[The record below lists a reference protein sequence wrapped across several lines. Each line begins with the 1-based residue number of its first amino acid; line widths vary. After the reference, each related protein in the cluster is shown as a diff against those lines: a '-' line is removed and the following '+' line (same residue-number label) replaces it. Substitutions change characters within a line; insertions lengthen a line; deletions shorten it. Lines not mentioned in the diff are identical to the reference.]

1 MKMIHKHLKHDLKYD
16 GSQIEASWALKEF
29 GIKGPN
35 IITWIGPMNI
45 EKDKVIDYED
55 LELEI
60 KSAQMAHFMVEQFD
74 CQPANLRTS
83 YHRQRILVMILKD
96 ELQKWNI
103 HCSRDGDDLYI
114 NSAKLSVSIAT
125 VTLNSMKIHLGI
137 NLNNLGTPEDV
148 KTAGIME
155 ENPMITLKEVIRLQ
169 EHVSLAY
176 IREIDSIEQD
186 ISKTRVL

>member
-1 MKMIHKHLKHDLKYD
+1 MKMIHKHLKHNINYD
-16 GSQIEASWALKEF
+16 GSQIEASWALREF

-45 EKDKVIDYED
+45 HKDKVIDYED

-60 KSAQMAHFMVEQFD
+60 RSDQMAHFMVEQFD
-74 CQPANLRTS
+74 CQPANLRTC

-96 ELQKWNI
+96 ELQKGDI
-103 HCSRDGDDLYI
+103 YCSRDGDDLYI

-137 NLNNLGTPEDV
+137 NLNNLGTPEDI

-169 EHVSLAY
+169 ENVSLAY